1 MEEAF
6 QAILDSLPPK
16 AARSKL
22 EPYAE
27 LIRELRKRGRSYR
40 DIASIL
46 AEHCGVTVGIHTVY
60 NFVQVRSKTKSRT
73 SPGERERAVGGSGV
87 AAATSSP
94 GPGEVAGPVEQRTT
108 AARASAEKSFNPDEA
123 RRKIEALKQRSVTP
137 EAARKVF
144 EYNPE
149 EPLRLLPHSQKSE

>member
-16 AARSKL
+16 AGRSKL

-40 DIASIL
+40 EIASIL
-46 AEHCGVTVGIHTVY
+46 AERCGISVGTHTVY
-60 NFVQVRSKTKSRT
+60 NFVQVRSKAKKISA
-73 SPGERERAVGGSGV
+73 GQRERAAPFASSLVTDEIEARAPHEGI
-87 AAATSSP
+87 AAAHTP
-94 GPGEVAGPVEQRTT
+94 GI
-108 AARASAEKSFNPDEA
+108 EKSQNPDET
-123 RRKIEALKQRSVTP
+123 RRKMEALKQRPHAPVP
-137 EAARKVF
+137 ARKAF

-149 EPLRLLPHSQKSE
+149 EPLRLLPNSPKKSE